1 MRSGVLDVEE
11 QTPVYLFGIAGLIE
25 HLVLPHLEN
34 AAACATNFAARGPS
48 SDSGSACT
56 TCRAPT
62 VRQTLLHILKPRR
75 EARRCSRAVS
85 AAPGAAEI
93 DGVPCVIL

>member
-1 MRSGVLDVEE
+1 MRSGVLAVEE
-11 QTPVYLFGIAGLIE
+11 QTPVYLLGIVGLIE

-34 AAACATNFAARGPS
+34 AAACATNFAARAPPVTQ
-48 SDSGSACT
+48 DPPVR
-56 TCRAPT
+56 RAGYRRF
-62 VRQTLLHILKPRR
+62 RQTLLHILKPRR